1 MADYQPTPV
10 YLGPRPE
17 GADELEDEETTA
29 EEQEVVVR
37 KNPPNSQSRILTI
50 LNEYG
55 KRLRELERPSGTQ
68 LIQAAQQIYEAL
80 NNLDTMVAASIV
92 KQSYTRAEI
101 DSRVAQWR
109 WGTLA
114 PGYGGTGI
122 QNAYNNLFTVGPWRA
137 VWVLSDGTMGTS
149 QSSRTVKTDIRDAD
163 EFINVDDLR
172 KVKWCVYR
180 FIEDMNRHLDDSTP
194 RLGMIAEELDDN
206 GLGWLVEYNEDT
218 LKPEGI
224 NYPMLGV
231 AALRLAQDAEDR
243 CDALERRV
251 NELERLLED
260 RS

>member
-17 GADELEDEETTA
+17 GADMLEGGEMQAD
-29 EEQEVVVR
+29 EVVVR

-68 LIQAAQQIYEAL
+68 LIQAAQQIYDAL
-80 NNLDTMVAASIV
+80 NNLDSMVAASIV
-92 KQSYTRAEI
+92 KQSYTRSEI
-101 DSRVAQWR
+101 DLRLSQWR
-109 WGTLA
+109 WGVLN
-114 PGYGGTGI
+114 PGNGGTGI
-122 QNAYNNLFTVGPWRA
+122 ANAYNNLFTVGPWRA

-149 QSSRTVKTDIRDAD
+149 QSSRTVKTGITDAD
-163 EFINVDDLR
+163 EFIDVADLR

-180 FIEDMNRHLDDSTP
+180 FIEDMNLNLDDSTP

-206 GLGWLVEYNEDT
+206 GLGWLVEYDEDT
-218 LKPEGI
+218 LKPVGI

-243 CDALERRV
+243 CDMLEQRV
-251 NELERLLED
+251 NKLERLLED
-260 RS
+260 RL